1 MHCTV
6 RNLFL
11 QKCLGIKIP
20 LGLFIHTLSYYQCM
34 LLRFCSYLYYL
45 IPTQVDTS
53 ERFLFPAI
61 VQEVSSILEENFSDT
76 GSMEL
81 VQCEVTP
88 LPSHAKLIR
97 KKSGNLMVLPL
108 PRLRKLMSEETPV

>member
-1 MHCTV
+1 MLRHQ
-6 RNLFL
+6 NSSGPF
-11 QKCLGIKIP
+11 
-20 LGLFIHTLSYYQCM
+20 LFIRYHATNACCLR
-34 LLRFCSYLYYL
+34 RFCSYLYYL

-88 LPSHAKLIR
+88 LPSHAKLTR